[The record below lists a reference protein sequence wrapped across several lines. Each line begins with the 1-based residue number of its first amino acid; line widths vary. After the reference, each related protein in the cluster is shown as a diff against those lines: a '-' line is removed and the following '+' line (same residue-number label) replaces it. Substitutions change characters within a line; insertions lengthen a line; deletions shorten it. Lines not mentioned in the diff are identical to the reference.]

1 MASEREEDV
10 SSTPARGRLMQGI
23 NTPGAQLL
31 SPGRETAFDIPGRW
45 GKTGVGS
52 KRRGNAA
59 SHHLPPTRGSVRHPP
74 LNWTFLQVSWDK
86 LFCVSQNRW
95 AS

>member
-1 MASEREEDV
+1 MASGGEEDV
-10 SSTPARGRLMQGI
+10 SSTTAQGRPMRGM

-31 SPGRETAFDIPGRW
+31 CPGSETAFDIPGRR
-45 GKTGVGS
+45 GQTGVGS

-59 SHHLPPTRGSVRHPP
+59 SHHLPPTRGSIRHPP
-74 LNWTFLQVSWDK
+74 LNSTFLQVSWDK

>member
-10 SSTPARGRLMQGI
+10 SSTPARGRPMQGI

-31 SPGRETAFDIPGRW
+31 CPGSETAFDIPGRW
-45 GKTGVGS
+45 GKTEVGS

-59 SHHLPPTRGSVRHPP
+59 SHHTSPSQLD
-74 LNWTFLQVSWDK
+74 FL
-86 LFCVSQNRW
+86 
-95 AS
+95 ASLLG